1 MNDIIILKIQK
12 HQHLRKGPVDM
23 DKITR
28 ILLLYSKLIRG
39 EEVNK
44 ISFCMEADT
53 SERNFDR
60 DIEDIRIYLSEMYQ
74 TEELLYDRKDNNYY
88 LSGVRRE
95 DLEIIEYRFLEHL
108 LVESKV
114 LRRDELEGILCK
126 LASNTKNINKYNRQ
140 SVALLDNY
148 EDMHTAPLLK
158 MHGDIE
164 MMIREKAV
172 ISLRYLA
179 DEGYMKKVVVP
190 CNIIYEAGRTYLVAF
205 ENTKEENA
213 NDENSADIS
222 YLEMRKI
229 ESFQIIRNQTAS
241 EQQRVMKYFSER
253 KKDKNN
259 K

>member
-1 MNDIIILKIQK
+1 
-12 HQHLRKGPVDM
+12 M

-108 LVESKV
+108 LMESKV

-140 SVALLDNY
+140 SAALLDNY

-164 MMIREKAV
+164 MVIRNKDV
-172 ISLRYLA
+172 IDIRYLS
-179 DEGYMKKVVVP
+179 DKDYTKKVVIP
-190 CNIIYEAGRTYLVAF
+190 CNIIYEDGRTYLVAIEYTDE
-205 ENTKEENA
+205 ENTEYGTLGE
-213 NDENSADIS
+213 IS
-222 YLEMRKI
+222 YYEMRKI
-229 ESFQIIRNQTAS
+229 ESFKIIRNQNTS
-241 EQQRVMKYFSER
+241 EQKRVMEYFAER
-253 KKDKNN
+253 KKAK

>member
-1 MNDIIILKIQK
+1 
-12 HQHLRKGPVDM
+12 M

-108 LVESKV
+108 LMESKV

-140 SVALLDNY
+140 STALIDNY

-164 MMIREKAV
+164 MVIRNKDV
-172 ISLRYLA
+172 IDIRYLS
-179 DEGYMKKVVVP
+179 DKDYTKKVVIP
-190 CNIIYEAGRTYLVAF
+190 CNIIYKDGRTYLVAIEYTDE
-205 ENTKEENA
+205 ENTEYGTLGE
-213 NDENSADIS
+213 IS
-222 YLEMRKI
+222 YYEMRKI
-229 ESFQIIRNQTAS
+229 ESFKIIRNQNTR
-241 EQQRVMKYFSER
+241 EQKRVMEYFAER
-253 KKDKNN
+253 KK
-259 K
+259 